1 MMKPKKRKDGWTE
14 AEDALMREHYRSCS
28 TARMREMLPARSRKA
43 INLRAC
49 TLGLTQPDDW
59 TQEQDAAVRE
69 HYTAMGAAAVG
80 QMIGRSVLA
89 VRSRAVKLGV
99 KADKHR
105 PMPQRAKK
113 TRPEKATKVVI
124 RARKPWPGV
133 AIKPAAPMR
142 GEPIITSETRVTL
155 CPHGRD
161 RRYTAEHAPRVV
173 DSADCRDWAR
183 ALA

>member
-1 MMKPKKRKDGWTE
+1 MMKTNKRKDGWTE
-14 AEDALMREHYRSCS
+14 AEDALMREHYRAVA

-133 AIKPAAPMR
+133 AIKAAPMR
-142 GEPIITSETRVTL
+142 GEPIITSDTRVTL

-161 RRYTAEHAPRVV
+161 MRYVVESAPRAI
-173 DSADCRDWAR
+173 DSRECREWAK

>member
-1 MMKPKKRKDGWTE
+1 MTKRKGGWTE

-28 TARMREMLPARSRKA
+28 TAMMREMLPARSRKG

-49 TLGLTQPDDW
+49 VLGLTDTLRDW
-59 TQEQDAAVRE
+59 TPEQDAVLRE
-69 HYTAMGAAAVG
+69 HYRALGAAAVG

-89 VRSRAVKLGV
+89 VRGRASVLGV

-113 TRPEKATKVVI
+113 TRLEKATKVVI
-124 RARKPWPGV
+124 RARKPRPAV
-133 AIKPAAPMR
+133 AIKPAAPMV
-142 GEPIITSETRVTL
+142 GEPIITSDTRVTL

-161 RRYTAEHAPRVV
+161 MRYAV
-173 DSADCRDWAR
+173 DSAPRAIDSRECREWAK